1 VKVQI
6 EEISGV
12 KRKVL
17 VELPAEVVSE
27 KLEQAY
33 KDVGKNAH
41 LKGFRPG
48 KAPRAI
54 LERYFGQHI
63 KDQVSS
69 ELIED
74 SFGKIIS
81 EHELRAVGR
90 PAVEEVDLKP
100 GQDMRFTVTVEVI
113 PHIDLKDYKG
123 LEIPHKDV
131 QVTDEEVSARIN
143 EIREMFAKLEDVEED
158 RPAREG
164 DFVLLLSRFLVE
176 GQVQG
181 PEGGQEQVVELRQG
195 ALEDRIYNAVVG
207 LSSGEEVQVP
217 YRFQENHPD
226 RRLAGKEGVLE
237 IKLGKI
243 RKKVL
248 PELDDGFARRLGE
261 YAGLEE
267 LRAGIRKELEEEA
280 RRKIDSEIKEAIVD
294 QLLKLHDFEVPESLV
309 SSQIETM
316 VREAKRRLVVH
327 GMREEE
333 TTALMA
339 QMRER
344 YRDPA
349 LRSVRSSL
357 ILQAIAEKEGLEV
370 TDEILRESMERVA
383 RETGRDLSQVKKIY
397 QRPEAM
403 ASLKESVTE
412 ELALDFL
419 KQGAKMVARTEE
431 KERGK

>member
-1 VKVQI
+1 MKVQI
-6 EEISGV
+6 EELSGV
-12 KRKVL
+12 KRKVQ
-17 VELPAEVVSE
+17 VELPAEMVSE

-41 LKGFRPG
+41 LRGFRPG

-69 ELIED
+69 ELIEE

-81 EHELRAVGR
+81 EHDLRAVGR

-113 PHIDLKDYKG
+113 PSIDLKDYKG
-123 LEIPHKDV
+123 LELPQTEL
-131 QVTDEEVSARIN
+131 QVTDEEVAARID
-143 EIREMFAKLEDVEED
+143 EIREMFAKLEDVDED
-158 RPAREG
+158 RPTQEG
-164 DFVLLLSRFLVE
+164 DFVLLLTRFLVE
-176 GQVQG
+176 GQLQG

-195 ALEDRIYNAVVG
+195 ALEDRIYKAVVG
-207 LSSGEEVQVP
+207 LRSGEEVQVP

-226 RRLAGKEGVLE
+226 SKLAGKEGILE

-280 RRKIDSEIKEAIVD
+280 RRKIEAETKEAIVD
-294 QLLKLHDFEVPESLV
+294 HLLKLHEFEVPESLV
-309 SSQIETM
+309 SFQIESM
-316 VREAKRRLVVH
+316 VREARRRLVVH

-333 TTALMA
+333 TKALTA

-344 YRDPA
+344 YRDSA
-349 LRSVRSSL
+349 VRSVRSSL

-370 TDEILRESMERVA
+370 TEEILRKSMERIA
-383 RETGRDLSQVKKIY
+383 RETGRDLSQVEKIY

-403 ASLKESVTE
+403 ESLKESVRE

-419 KQGAKMVARTEE
+419 KQGAKMVARKE
-431 KERGK
+431 KKEGGK